1 MGSYHEQDY
10 YKLLEVTPDASR
22 EEIEAAY
29 ARLKGVFDETSSATF
44 MLFGG
49 DEAASMRHMLEEA
62 YQTLSD
68 DRLRERYDDSLG
80 IKRERRAVAEASE
93 GRAEESSSS
102 AVGIAHATSVTST
115 TTPIVDARIVEEA
128 QRPSEP
134 AVSAKG
140 EEAPALPPP
149 IPTIAPTAV
158 ATPIAPP
165 TVAATAIATPPIVA
179 PAVVALEEAQIIEAP
194 QATAAMVVSPPTP
207 LDANMEFSGGVLMRL
222 RESKGISL
230 EQIAQRTK
238 ISMTHLRA
246 IEANQYDKL
255 PARVYVRGFVS
266 QYARFLNLP
275 QERVCES
282 YLQIYDRFVQA
293 KSS

>member
-1 MGSYHEQDY
+1 MSGLGSYHEQDY
-10 YKLLEVTPDASR
+10 YQLLEVAQDATK
-22 EEIEAAY
+22 EEIQSAY
-29 ARLKGVFDETSSATF
+29 ERLKGVFEESSSATF

-49 DEAASMRHMLEEA
+49 DEAASMRTALEEA

-68 DRLRERYDDSLG
+68 ERKRERYDNSIG
-80 IKRERRAVAEASE
+80 VKRE
-93 GRAEESSSS
+93 GSSSS
-102 AVGIAHATSVTST
+102 AVNMTHATSITST
-115 TTPIVDARIVEEA
+115 TSPIVDARIIADQRAEQRA
-128 QRPSEP
+128 DQRPDVRQPERQIEARHEEP
-134 AVSAKG
+134 KPEPKTIAASTPPEREVAELQAQQQTVSA
-140 EEAPALPPP
+140 PPP
-149 IPTIAPTAV
+149 ESSP
-158 ATPIAPP
+158 
-165 TVAATAIATPPIVA
+165 
-179 PAVVALEEAQIIEAP
+179 
-194 QATAAMVVSPPTP
+194 MVVSPPV

-266 QYARFLNLP
+266 QYAKFLSLP
-275 QERVCES
+275 ADRVCDS

-293 KSS
+293 KVQ

>member
-1 MGSYHEQDY
+1 MSMGSYHEQDY
-10 YKLLEVTPDASR
+10 YKLLEITPDATR

-29 ARLKGVFDETSSATF
+29 ERLKSVFEESSSATF

-49 DEAASMRHMLEEA
+49 DEAASMRNMLEEA

-68 DRLRERYDDSLG
+68 ERLRERYDDSIG
-80 IKRERRAVAEASE
+80 VKRERR
-93 GRAEESSSS
+93 ESSSS
-102 AVGIAHATSVTST
+102 AVAMAHATSVTST
-115 TTPIVDARIVEEA
+115 TTPIVDARIVEREPVETKAPETRPESKPEPKPIEA
-128 QRPSEP
+128 KPPEP
-134 AVSAKG
+134 VV
-140 EEAPALPPP
+140 EAAPPAPPP
-149 IPTIAPTAV
+149 AAEPSIEA
-158 ATPIAPP
+158 APP
-165 TVAATAIATPPIVA
+165 TP
-179 PAVVALEEAQIIEAP
+179 EAP
-194 QATAAMVVSPPTP
+194 SMVVSGPQA

-266 QYARFLNLP
+266 QYARFLSLP
-275 QERVCES
+275 QDRVCES

-293 KSS
+293 KTI